1 MLRTRAHIIVS
12 GLVQGVYFRDSTRR
26 KAREFGVTG
35 WVRNLPNG
43 SVEAVLEGERD
54 GVERVVQ
61 WTRQG
66 PPGAVVERVDV
77 DWQEY
82 QGEFGTFEIRW

>member
-1 MLRTRAHIIVS
+1 MVRARAHIIVS

-26 KAREFGVTG
+26 KARELGVTG

-54 GVERVVQ
+54 GVEGVVR